1 MAYVKLVLKFGPYI
15 AIALLVAAVL
25 WYRGDLAKSEGD
37 KKALGIELQTTIE
50 ANKEAKKTVDA
61 IRAQRV
67 DNDAI
72 ADEIAKKLAANRAL
86 FDRTTVLL
94 KEARN
99 DPKVRSWADTP
110 VPGSVRAALAAPGEV
125 REPPR

>member
-1 MAYVKLVLKFGPYI
+1 
-15 AIALLVAAVL
+15 LVAAVL

-110 VPGSVRAALAAPGEV
+110 VPDSVRAALAAPGEV